1 MKQNPK
7 VQSVIESL
15 FLSVVE
21 RLTKDHAVRVINSL
35 GVQLDIEAG
44 EIQIFDEQEHLLRKK
59 VIFDWA
65 DAKNKDEAFTPQK
78 IAMIRSAINKVAGEG
93 VFEHAN
99 FMRPFVIHLTNE
111 DFNVLEV
118 LYSMEDTTEKVDL
131 LKSLDRELKDFYKK
145 LFSDVE

>member
-1 MKQNPK
+1 MKQNSK
-7 VQSVIESL
+7 VQPVIESL

-21 RLTKDHAVRVINSL
+21 RLTKDHEVCVINSL
-35 GVQLDIEAG
+35 EVQLDIETG
-44 EIQIFDEQEHLLRKK
+44 EIQIFDEQERLLKKK

-78 IAMIRSAINKVAGEG
+78 IAMIRSAINKVAEAD

-99 FMRPFVIHLTNE
+99 FMKPFVIHLTNE
-111 DFNVLEV
+111 NFSVLKV
-118 LYSMEDTTEKVDL
+118 LYSMEDTAEEVDL
-131 LKSLDRELKDFYKK
+131 MKSLDRELKDFYKK